1 MNETK
6 QFLDKMRLYHSKNG
20 NFGCSNQTSGVRFM
34 KKSLLL
40 TVILLIIAFTTAG
53 TALFFFAPDF
63 ISNKN
68 LASPSKRIPEDSIQK
83 ESALIYPPF
92 LPVSNLKQNFT
103 YEIFDSDTLS
113 AAFTFE
119 NFNSNNASNDSLSI
133 FYFRGNQQ
141 RNKPSRG
148 SIPLEP
154 KEVALD
160 WEFKTGYDN
169 TSTKFGLWGG
179 GAGWTGQPLVIHWSK
194 DQKKLL
200 QIEDEEFIQNDAAL
214 EIIIGSLSGD
224 IYFLN
229 AETGKP
235 TRPHLSIGNP
245 IKGTVSVDP
254 RKNGLLYVG
263 QGIQHTNRFGA
274 YVFDMFKRTEIL
286 HINGMDLQSRRRWG
300 AFDSNP
306 LIDEK
311 SGTVF
316 WPAENGLIYKFSID
330 ENKSVGRLSKMRYQ
344 HPQLSRAGMESS
356 MAVIDQYGFI
366 ADNSGTVM
374 CIDLKTMAPIWNVSN
389 QDDSDATIAVDME
402 PNGKHYL
409 YTGSEVD
416 FNGPIGTSFFR
427 KLNAINGEELWKI
440 GRECRSTP
448 IQEKTNSG
456 GILSSPVIGK
466 MKGSNLV
473 YCLFSRVDDQN
484 RGEFVAID
492 KTTGKE
498 AFSLILNHYSWS
510 SPADVY
516 DEKGNIYIF
525 LTDVFGTIYL
535 LDGITGKVL
544 VKERTKFLFES
555 SPVVVN
561 DQIFIASRG
570 NTILSFKIKN

>member
-1 MNETK
+1 MNK
-6 QFLDKMRLYHSKNG
+6 SFLLKLALFTIS
-20 NFGCSNQTSGVRFM
+20 SVLAGVAYF
-34 KKSLLL
+34 
-40 TVILLIIAFTTAG
+40 IIASES
-53 TALFFFAPDF
+53 
-63 ISNKN
+63 ISQINSSDTSEEKN
-68 LASPSKRIPEDSIQK
+68 TDS
-83 ESALIYPPF
+83 LYFNPLPPAQTF
-92 LPVSNLKQNFT
+92 LPETNISQGFS
-103 YEIFDSDTLS
+103 YEVFDADTVS

-119 NFNSNNASNDSLSI
+119 NFSNKNASNDSLSI
-133 FYFRGNQQ
+133 FNFRGSPQ
-141 RNKPSRG
+141 RNNPSRG
-148 SIPLEP
+148 TIP
-154 KEVALD
+154 KEPIAINLE
-160 WEFKTGYDN
+160 WEFKTGYD
-169 TSTKFGLWGG
+169 TTRTKFGLWGG
-179 GAGWTGQPLVIHWSK
+179 GAGWTGQPLVIKWTK
-194 DQKKLL
+194 EQKKLL
-200 QIEDEEFIQNDAAL
+200 LIKDKEFIEDDNAL

-229 AETGKP
+229 SKTGKP

-245 IKGTVSVDP
+245 IKGTISVDP
-254 RKNGLLYVG
+254 RKNGLLFVG

-274 YVFDMFKRTEIL
+274 YVFDMFNGTEVL
-286 HINGMDLQSRRRWG
+286 HINGVDQQSRRRWG

-311 SGTVF
+311 SGTIF

-330 ENKSVGRLSKMRYQ
+330 ANKTVGRLSKMRYQ
-344 HPQLSRAGMESS
+344 HPKLSRAGIESS
-356 MAVIDQYGFI
+356 MAVIDKYGFV

-389 QDDSDATIAVDME
+389 LDDSDATIAVDTE
-402 PNGKHYL
+402 PSGKHYL

-416 FNGPIGTSFFR
+416 FNGPIGTAFFR
-427 KLNAINGEELWKI
+427 KLNPINGEEIWKVS
-440 GRECRSTP
+440 RECRSTP

-484 RGEFVAID
+484 RGEFVAIN

-510 SPADVY
+510 SPADIY
-516 DEKGNIYIF
+516 DEEGNIYIF

-561 DQIFIASRG
+561 DRIFIASRG

>member
-1 MNETK
+1 MNK
-6 QFLDKMRLYHSKNG
+6 SFLLKLALV
-20 NFGCSNQTSGVRFM
+20 TIT
-34 KKSLLL
+34 SLLTGIAYFFIAPEFFQQINSADSREEKTTDSL
-40 TVILLIIAFTTAG
+40 TKKPVL
-53 TALFFFAPDF
+53 P
-63 ISNKN
+63 K
-68 LASPSKRIPEDSIQK
+68 Q
-83 ESALIYPPF
+83 PF
-92 LPVSNLKQNFT
+92 LPEISLTQGFK
-103 YEIFDSDTLS
+103 YEIFDTDSNS

-119 NFNSNNASNDSLSI
+119 NFSSSNTAKDSLSI
-133 FYFRGNQQ
+133 FYFRGSPQ

-148 SIPLEP
+148 IIPKGP
-154 KEVALD
+154 KAVNLD
-160 WEFKTGYDN
+160 WEFKTGYD
-169 TSTKFGLWGG
+169 TTRTKYGLWGG
-179 GAGWTGQPLVIHWSK
+179 GAGWTGQPLVIHWTK
-194 DQKKLL
+194 EQKKLL
-200 QIEDEEFIQNDAAL
+200 RIEDKEFIEDDNAL

-229 AETGKP
+229 SQTGKP

-263 QGIQHTNRFGA
+263 QGIQHTERFGA
-274 YVFDMFKRTEIL
+274 YVFDMFKGTEVH
-286 HINGMDLQSRRRWG
+286 HINGVDQQSRRRWG

-316 WPAENGLIYKFSID
+316 WPAENGLIYKFSV
-330 ENKSVGRLSKMRYQ
+330 ENNKSVGRLAKMRYQ

-356 MAVIDQYGFI
+356 MAVIDQFGFI

-389 QDDSDATIAVDME
+389 QDDSDATIAVDTE
-402 PNGKHYL
+402 TNGKHYL

-416 FNGPIGTSFFR
+416 LIGPIGTSYFR
-427 KLNAINGEELWKI
+427 KLNATNGEEIWKVS
-440 GRECRSTP
+440 RECRSTP
-448 IQEKTNSG
+448 ILEKTNSG

-492 KTTGKE
+492 KSTGKE

-516 DEKGNIYIF
+516 DEEGNIYIF

-544 VKERTKFLFES
+544 VKEKTKFLYES

-561 DQIFIASRG
+561 DHIFIASRG